1 MPEKKRTSSHFF
13 EFCVLCLF
21 KVMGSNFEYENI
33 ELSPSWREKSFPGVK
48 ILRDIGSTLE
58 RRKDQTGVAI
68 YYLVVLMPYRD
79 IHVVKISSSYY

>member
-1 MPEKKRTSSHFF
+1 
-13 EFCVLCLF
+13 
-21 KVMGSNFEYENI
+21 MGSNFEYENI
-33 ELSPSWREKSFPGVK
+33 ELSPSFPGVK